1 MSNVIHHHV
10 HRFSSAPQ
18 TSSSNQFTKYHK
30 NSYFSNDERQ
40 RQREGDARE
49 RRLDARLDLAVADD
63 ETALLVA
70 RDEHDA
76 LVRARVELVEARE
89 HVRHVHDRPPDLV
102 DLVEDVVPEELDD
115 VPVAGLGPPRLV
127 VVSMERLSVRGVESS
142 M

>member
-1 MSNVIHHHV
+1 MSNFIHHHA
-10 HRFSSAPQ
+10 HRFSPAAQ
-18 TSSSNQFTKYHK
+18 ARTSSLKPKHHK

-40 RQREGDARE
+40 RRRKEDARE

-89 HVRHVHDRPPDLV
+89 HVGHVHDRPPDLV

-115 VPVAGLGPPRLV
+115 VPVAGF
-127 VVSMERLSVRGVESS
+127 
-142 M
+142 